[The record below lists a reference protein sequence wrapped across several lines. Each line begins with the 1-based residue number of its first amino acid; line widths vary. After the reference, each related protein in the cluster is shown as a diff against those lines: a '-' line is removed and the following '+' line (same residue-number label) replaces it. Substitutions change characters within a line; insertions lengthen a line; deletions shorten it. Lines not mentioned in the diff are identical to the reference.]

1 MAQTK
6 SAPAKKPA
14 VKKVSAQKKPAVKKA
29 ARAEVNKEKP
39 VIEAGVVLAVE
50 PKGEF
55 LKAIGRR
62 KEASAQVKIFPSGK
76 GAIIVNG
83 KELKQYFPVFNL
95 QESVLAPIKLAG
107 REGKIDVSALV
118 RGGGIRG
125 QAEAVRLGVA
135 RALRILDES
144 LHTTIKK
151 AGFLTRD
158 PRVKERKKYG
168 LKKARRAPQWAK
180 R

>member
-1 MAQTK
+1 MPEKKTA
-6 SAPAKKPA
+6 APKKPAAKKPA
-14 VKKVSAQKKPAVKKA
+14 TRKTAAKKADKAEKPAIEMEAKIA
-29 ARAEVNKEKP
+29 IEV
-39 VIEAGVVLAVE
+39 

-62 KEASAQVKIFPSGK
+62 KEASAQVKIFPAGK
-76 GAIIVNG
+76 GSITVNG
-83 KELKQYFPVFNL
+83 RDFKEFFPVYNL
-95 QESVLAPIKLAG
+95 QEIVMAPLKTSG
-107 REGKIDVSALV
+107 REGKIDVMALV

-125 QAEAVRLGVA
+125 QAEAVRLGIT
-135 RALRILDES
+135 RALVALDET
-144 LHTTIKK
+144 LHTTMKK
-151 AGFLTRD
+151 SGFLTRD

>member
-1 MAQTK
+1 MDETK
-6 SAPAKKPA
+6 TEKKVVTKKPAAKKPA
-14 VKKVSAQKKPAVKKA
+14 VRKTTAKTAKAEKPAM
-29 ARAEVNKEKP
+29 EM
-39 VIEAGVVLAVE
+39 EAKIAIKV
-50 PKGEF
+50 PTGEF

-62 KEASAQVKIFPSGK
+62 KEASAQVKIFPNGK
-76 GAIIVNG
+76 GSITVNNRDF
-83 KELKQYFPVFNL
+83 KEFFPVYNL
-95 QESVLAPIKLAG
+95 QELVMAPLKLAG

-125 QAEAVRLGVA
+125 QADAVRLGIT
-135 RALRILDES
+135 RALVELDEN
-144 LHTTIKK
+144 LHTTMKK

-168 LKKARRAPQWAK
+168 LKKARKAPQWAK